1 MRSVVTVA
9 GELLCHNT
17 VQKAVE
23 KISLLIPSALVFR
36 IIFTSCYLCFD
47 LLVTGMQEV
56 PSSALEVQH
65 REQNTK
71 ECVNVAVT
79 RQ

>member
-9 GELLCHNT
+9 GELLCPDT

-23 KISLLIPSALVFR
+23 KTSLLFPSALVLC

-47 LLVTGMQEV
+47 LVTGMQEV

-71 ECVNVAVT
+71 ECVHVAVT
-79 RQ
+79 PE